1 MTTGAQARRSRP
13 RIDEVA
19 HAAGVSKSTVSRV
32 INDEPYV
39 SQRSRDAV
47 NRAIERLGFSPN
59 HAARTLAGSKANAI
73 AMVVQDHGSHVLTD
87 PFVASVLRGVHA
99 ELAGQGIH
107 VLLMT
112 SQYTANQDLATYL
125 TGGHVDGVLVLCL
138 HCDDPLPRML
148 RESDLPVVMGGRPLA
163 GGDIPFV
170 DADNFNGAL
179 EAARHLVTLGRT
191 RISTIAGPSNTA
203 VGMERLSGW
212 RRGLGE
218 QQIPT
223 DLFVHSDFTFEGG
236 ARAMNALLNRAPDL
250 DAVFAAADI
259 MALGALD
266 VLHARGK
273 RVPDDVAI
281 IGFDDSA
288 MALNARPALTTVRQD
303 IEQLGSTMAWRLIAE
318 LAGEPQL
325 PSSVLLPTSLVRRL
339 SA

>member
-1 MTTGAQARRSRP
+1 MGAQVRRSRP

-32 INDEPYV
+32 INDEPHV

-47 NRAIERLGFSPN
+47 RRAIERLGYSPS

-73 AMVVQDHGSHVLTD
+73 ALVVQDQGSHVLTD

-99 ELAGQGIH
+99 ELAGRGIH

-112 SQYTANQDLATYL
+112 SQHTANQDLANYL
-125 TGGHVDGVLVLCL
+125 TGGHVDGVLVMCL

-148 RESDLPVVMGGRPLA
+148 RESGLPLVMGGRPLA

-170 DADNFNGAL
+170 DADNFTGAL
-179 EAARHLVTLGRT
+179 EAARHLVSLSRN
-191 RISTIAGPSNTA
+191 RIATIAGPRNTA

-212 RRGLGE
+212 LRGVSE
-218 QQIPT
+218 HRIPT
-223 DLFVHSDFTFEGG
+223 DLVVHSDFTSEGG

-250 DAVFAAADI
+250 DAVFVAADI

-266 VLHARGK
+266 VLHAKGK
-273 RVPDDVAI
+273 RIPDDVAI

-288 MALNARPALTTVRQD
+288 MAADASPPLTTVRQD
-303 IEQLGSTMAWRLIAE
+303 IEQFGSTMAWRLIAE
-318 LAGEPQL
+318 IAGETQL

>member
-1 MTTGAQARRSRP
+1 MTTGAQVRRSRP

-19 HAAGVSKSTVSRV
+19 RAAGVSKSTVSRA
-32 INDEPYV
+32 INGEPHV

-47 NRAIERLGFSPN
+47 RRAVELLGYSPS

-73 AMVVQDHGSHVLTD
+73 ALVVQDQGNHVLTD

-99 ELAGQGIH
+99 GLAGHGIH

-112 SQYTANQDLATYL
+112 SQHTANQDLATYL
-125 TGGHVDGVLVLCL
+125 TGGHVDGALVMCL

-148 RESDLPVVMGGRPLA
+148 HESGLPLVMGGRPLA

-179 EAARHLVTLGRT
+179 EAARHLVSLGRN
-191 RISTIAGPSNTA
+191 RIATIAGPKNTA

-212 RRGLGE
+212 RRGVGE
-218 QQIPT
+218 HHIPT
-223 DLFVHSDFTFEGG
+223 DLVVHSDFTSEGG
-236 ARAMNALLNRAPDL
+236 ARAMTALLNRAPDL
-250 DAVFAAADI
+250 DAVFVAADI

-266 VLHARGK
+266 VLHSRSK
-273 RVPDDVAI
+273 RIPDDVAI

-288 MALNARPALTTVRQD
+288 MAAGTSPPLTTVRQD
-303 IEQLGSTMAWRLIAE
+303 IERLGSTMAWRLIAE
-318 LAGEPQL
+318 ITGEPQL
-325 PSSVLLPTSLVRRL
+325 PPSVLLPTSLVRRA